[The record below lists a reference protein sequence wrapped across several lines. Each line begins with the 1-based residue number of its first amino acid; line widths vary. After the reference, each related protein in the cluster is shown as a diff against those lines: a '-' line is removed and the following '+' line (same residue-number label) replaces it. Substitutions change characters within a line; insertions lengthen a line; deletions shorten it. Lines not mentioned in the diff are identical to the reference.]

1 MYTIFPRKNKAP
13 LGGGGVF
20 VAFYIKPSVCKAD
33 STVKIFCKGL
43 IVIYQL
49 TTSKHTLNTHVSD
62 LIHASD
68 IVSFPPN
75 SAIFLNVG
83 TGGGK
88 SYFCKHTL
96 YNVAAEQNKRVLYII
111 SRANP
116 RDQFYNEIVKA
127 GKQDYISITTYQ
139 ALESRI
145 LAGEPYIL
153 YKYDYIVFDEY
164 HRFVSDSI
172 IDSNTDL
179 LLEEV
184 FNCSAV
190 RFFLSATPY
199 GMDRYLQQRFS
210 QKNIYYTSYYLPAYY
225 TSMTLHVYQNQISIE
240 HVLSKAINENVKAVC
255 FSTNI
260 QLLRD
265 LYQKYQECSLFI
277 CSESNSEYA
286 KYVDEDNKQT
296 MLESETLPCIILFAT
311 TCLDIGF
318 NLNDTS
324 IKYII
329 CDLDDID
336 QIKQCI
342 GRRRIKHEN
351 DALQVY
357 VKNQSTSMMQRSI
370 KDWEKRIEPVIYLNR
385 YGVVAYKQ
393 RYLQR
398 HQYKPSRLIFWG
410 SDERGNP
417 LLQASEL
424 TYRYYAHR
432 IKRCREVLDSGN
444 NFLNF
449 LKGEFDCN
457 TIDREIALHSN
468 IVRYVYLLSVVGKE
482 FDLQERK
489 EFCRQLNYRD
499 TYRNLVKTI
508 DKINKELQAECLPFE
523 VQKIIVKK
531 RTFWMVTLIE

>member
-1 MYTIFPRKNKAP
+1 M
-13 LGGGGVF
+13 
-20 VAFYIKPSVCKAD
+20 D
-33 STVKIFCKGL
+33 STGKISCKGL

-62 LIHASD
+62 LIHAAD
-68 IVSFPPN
+68 IVSFPSN

-96 YNVAAEQNKRVLYII
+96 YNVAAKQNKRVLYII

-145 LAGEPYIL
+145 LAGESYVL

-164 HRFVSDSI
+164 HRFISDSI
-172 IDSNTDL
+172 IDTNTDL

-199 GMDRYLQQRFS
+199 GMDTYLQQRFS
-210 QKNIYYTSYYLPAYY
+210 QKNIYYTSYYLPACYK
-225 TSMTLHVYQNQISIE
+225 SMTLHVYQNQISIE

-265 LYQKYQECSLFI
+265 LYQKYKECSLFI
-277 CSESNSEYA
+277 CSEANNEYS
-286 KYVDEDNKQT
+286 KYVDEDSKQA
-296 MLESETLPCIILFAT
+296 MLESEKLPCIILFAT

-342 GRRRIKHEN
+342 GRRRIKHET
-351 DALQVY
+351 DSLQVY
-357 VKNQSTSMMQRSI
+357 VKDQSTSMMQRSI
-370 KDWEKRIEPVIYLNR
+370 KDWEKKIEPVIYLNR
-385 YGVVAYKQ
+385 YGAVAYKQ

-398 HQYKPSRLIFWG
+398 HQYKPSNLIFWG

-424 TYRYYAHR
+424 TYRYYVHR
-432 IKRCREVLDSGN
+432 IKRCREVLDSGK
-444 NFLNF
+444 NFLSF

-468 IVRYVYLLSVVGKE
+468 IVRYTYLLSVVGKE

-508 DKINKELQAECLPFE
+508 DKINKELQAECLPFK

-531 RTFWMVTLIE
+531 QTFWMVTLIE

>member
-1 MYTIFPRKNKAP
+1 M
-13 LGGGGVF
+13 
-20 VAFYIKPSVCKAD
+20 D
-33 STVKIFCKGL
+33 STGKISCKGL

-62 LIHASD
+62 LIHAVD
-68 IVSFPPN
+68 IVSFPSN

-96 YNVAAEQNKRVLYII
+96 YNVAAKQNKRVLYII

-139 ALESRI
+139 AIESRI
-145 LAGEPYIL
+145 LAGESYIL

-164 HRFVSDSI
+164 HRFISDSI
-172 IDSNTDL
+172 IDTNTDL

-199 GMDRYLQQRFS
+199 GMDTYLQQRFS
-210 QKNIYYTSYYLPAYY
+210 QKNIYYTSYCLPAYY
-225 TSMTLHVYQNQISIE
+225 KSMTLHVYQNQISIK

-265 LYQKYQECSLFI
+265 LYQKYRECSLFI
-277 CSESNSEYA
+277 CSEANNEYS
-286 KYVDEDNKQT
+286 KYVDEDRKQA
-296 MLESETLPCIILFAT
+296 MLESEKLPCIILFAT

-342 GRRRIKHEN
+342 GRRRIKHET
-351 DALQVY
+351 DSLQVY
-357 VKNQSTSMMQRSI
+357 VKDQSTSMMKRSI
-370 KDWEKRIEPVIYLNR
+370 KDWEKKIEPVIYLNR
-385 YGVVAYKQ
+385 YGEVSYKQ

-398 HQYKPSRLIFWG
+398 HQYKPSGLIFWG

-424 TYRYYAHR
+424 TYRYYVHR
-432 IKRCREVLDSGN
+432 IKRCREVLDSGK

-449 LKGEFDCN
+449 LEGEFDCN
-457 TIDREIALHSN
+457 IFEREIALHSN
-468 IVRYVYLLSVVGKE
+468 PARYEYLLSVVGKE

-489 EFCRQLNYRD
+489 EFCRQLNYLD
-499 TYRNLVKTI
+499 DNRNRAKTI
-508 DKINKELQAECLPFE
+508 KKINTALKEEMLPFE
-523 VQKIIVKK
+523 VQTIALNRKVYWRVICVEPNKQS
-531 RTFWMVTLIE
+531 

>member
-1 MYTIFPRKNKAP
+1 M
-13 LGGGGVF
+13 
-20 VAFYIKPSVCKAD
+20 D
-33 STVKIFCKGL
+33 STGKISCKGL

-62 LIHASD
+62 LIHAVD
-68 IVSFPPN
+68 IVSFPSN

-96 YNVAAEQNKRVLYII
+96 YNVAAKQNKRVLYII

-145 LAGEPYIL
+145 LAGEPYVL

-164 HRFVSDSI
+164 HRFISDSI
-172 IDSNTDL
+172 IDTNTDL

-199 GMDRYLQQRFS
+199 GMDTYLHQRFS

-225 TSMTLHVYQNQISIE
+225 KSMTLHVYQNQISIE

-265 LYQKYQECSLFI
+265 LYQKYRECSLFI
-277 CSESNSEYA
+277 CSESNNEYS
-286 KYVDEDNKQT
+286 KYVDEDSKQT
-296 MLESETLPCIILFAT
+296 MLESEKLPCTILFAT

-342 GRRRIKHEN
+342 GRRRIKHET
-351 DALQVY
+351 DSLQVY
-357 VKNQSTSMMQRSI
+357 VKDQSTSMMKRSI
-370 KDWEKRIEPVIYLNR
+370 KDWEKKIEPVIYLNR
-385 YGVVAYKQ
+385 YGEVSYKQ

-398 HQYKPSRLIFWG
+398 HQYKPSGLIFWG

-424 TYRYYAHR
+424 TYQYYAHR
-432 IKRCREVLDSGN
+432 IKRCREALDSGK
-444 NFLNF
+444 NFLSF

-457 TIDREIALHSN
+457 IFEREIALRSN
-468 IVRYVYLLSVVGKE
+468 PVRYEYLLSVVGKKL
-482 FDLQERK
+482 DSQERK
-489 EFCRQLNYRD
+489 KLCQQLNYRY
-499 TYRNLVKTI
+499 TTRRLINNL
-508 DKINKELQAECLPFE
+508 DNINAEIRLENLPFE
-523 VQKIIVKK
+523 IQKITINRHIYWHVISID
-531 RTFWMVTLIE
+531 V

>member
-1 MYTIFPRKNKAP
+1 M
-13 LGGGGVF
+13 
-20 VAFYIKPSVCKAD
+20 D
-33 STVKIFCKGL
+33 STGKISCKGL

-62 LIHASD
+62 LIHAVD
-68 IVSFPPN
+68 IVSFPSN

-96 YNVAAEQNKRVLYII
+96 YNVAAKQNKRVLYII

-145 LAGEPYIL
+145 LAGEPYVL

-164 HRFVSDSI
+164 HRFISDSI
-172 IDSNTDL
+172 IDTNTDL

-199 GMDRYLQQRFS
+199 GMDTYLQQRFS
-210 QKNIYYTSYYLPAYY
+210 QKNIYYTSYCLPAYY
-225 TSMTLHVYQNQISIE
+225 KSMTLHVYQNQISIE

-265 LYQKYQECSLFI
+265 LYQKYRECSLFI
-277 CSESNSEYA
+277 CSESNNEYS
-286 KYVDEDNKQT
+286 KYVDEDSKQT
-296 MLESETLPCIILFAT
+296 MLESEKLPCTILFAT

-318 NLNDTS
+318 NLNDTR

-329 CDLDDID
+329 CDLDDVD

-351 DALQVY
+351 DSLQVY
-357 VKNQSTSMMQRSI
+357 VKDQSTGMMQRSI
-370 KDWEKRIEPVIYLNR
+370 KDWEKKIEPVIYLNR
-385 YGVVAYKQ
+385 YGMVAYKQ

-398 HQYKPSRLIFWG
+398 HQYKPSRFIFCS
-410 SDERGNP
+410 SDERGN
-417 LLQASEL
+417 LHLQVSEL
-424 TYRYYAHR
+424 TYRYYVHR
-432 IKRCREVLDSGN
+432 IKRCREALDSGK
-444 NFLNF
+444 NFLSF
-449 LKGEFDCN
+449 LKGEFNCN
-457 TIDREIALHSN
+457 IFEREIALHSN
-468 IVRYVYLLSVVGKE
+468 PARYEYLLSVVGKE

-489 EFCRQLNYRD
+489 EFCRQLNYLD
-499 TYRNLVKTI
+499 DNRNRAKTI
-508 DKINKELQAECLPFE
+508 KKINTALKEEMLPFE
-523 VQKIIVKK
+523 VQTIALNRKVYWRVICVEPNKQS
-531 RTFWMVTLIE
+531 

>member
-1 MYTIFPRKNKAP
+1 MYKLT
-13 LGGGGVF
+13 
-20 VAFYIKPSVCKAD
+20 VA
-33 STVKIFCKGL
+33 
-43 IVIYQL
+43 
-49 TTSKHTLNTHVSD
+49 KHTLNTHVSD
-62 LIHASD
+62 LIHAAD
-68 IVSFPPN
+68 IVSFPSN

-96 YNVAAEQNKRVLYII
+96 YNVAAAQNKRVLYII

-116 RDQFYNEIVKA
+116 RDQFYREIVKA
-127 GKQDYISITTYQ
+127 NKQDYITITTYQ
-139 ALESRI
+139 ALEVRV
-145 LAGEPYIL
+145 LAGEPYVL

-172 IDSNTDL
+172 IDRNTDL
-179 LLEEV
+179 LLEEM
-184 FNCSAV
+184 FNCHAV

-199 GMDRYLQQRFS
+199 GMDSYLQQGFS
-210 QKNIYYTSYYLPAYY
+210 QRNIYYTSYYLPACYK
-225 TSMTLHVYQNQISIE
+225 SMTMHVYHNQTSIE
-240 HVLSKAINENVKAVC
+240 HVLSRAVNENVKAVC

-265 LYQKYQECSLFI
+265 LYQKYKKYSLFI

-286 KYVDEDNKQT
+286 KYVDAESKQS
-296 MLESETLPCIILFAT
+296 MLELEKLPCIILFAT

-351 DALQVY
+351 DTLQVY
-357 VKNQSTSMMQRSI
+357 VKDQSTSMVQRSI
-370 KDWEKRIEPVIYLNR
+370 KVWEKKIEPVIYLHQ
-385 YGVVAYKQ
+385 YGAVAYKQ

-398 HQYKPSRLIFWG
+398 HQYSPSRLVFWG
-410 SDERGNP
+410 SDERGNS
-417 LLQASEL
+417 LLQVSEL
-424 TYRYYAHR
+424 AYWYYAHR
-432 IKRCREVLDSGN
+432 IKRCREVLDSGQ
-444 NFLNF
+444 NFLCF
-449 LKGEFDCN
+449 LRGEFDCN
-457 TIDREIALHSN
+457 IVGREVALSSN
-468 IVRYVYLLSVVGKE
+468 PARYEYLLSVVGKE

-489 EFCRQLNYRD
+489 GFYRQLNYWD
-499 TYRNLVKTI
+499 ANRNRAKTI
-508 DKINKELQAECLPFE
+508 KKINTALKEEMLPFE
-523 VQKIIVKK
+523 VQKIVLDRKIYWHVVY
-531 RTFWMVTLIE
+531 TELDE

>member
-1 MYTIFPRKNKAP
+1 MYK
-13 LGGGGVF
+13 
-20 VAFYIKPSVCKAD
+20 
-33 STVKIFCKGL
+33 
-43 IVIYQL
+43 L
-49 TTSKHTLNTHVSD
+49 TAAKHTLNTHVSD
-62 LIHASD
+62 LIHTAD
-68 IVSFPPN
+68 IVSFPSN

-96 YNVAAEQNKRVLYII
+96 YNVAAAQNKRVLYII

-116 RDQFYNEIVKA
+116 RDQFYREIVKA
-127 GKQDYISITTYQ
+127 NKQDYITITTYQ
-139 ALESRI
+139 ALESRV
-145 LAGEPYIL
+145 LAGEPYVL

-172 IDSNTDL
+172 IDRNTDL

-184 FNCSAV
+184 FNCYAV

-199 GMDRYLQQRFS
+199 GMDEYLQQGFS
-210 QKNIYYTSYYLPAYY
+210 QRNIYYTSYYLPACYK
-225 TSMTLHVYQNQISIE
+225 SMTMHVYHNQTSIE
-240 HVLSKAINENVKAVC
+240 HVLSRAVNENVKAVC

-265 LYQKYQECSLFI
+265 LYQKYKKYSLFI

-286 KYVDEDNKQT
+286 KYVDAESKQS
-296 MLESETLPCIILFAT
+296 MLESEKLPCAILFAT

-351 DALQVY
+351 DTLQVY
-357 VKNQSTSMMQRSI
+357 VKDQSTNVMQRSI
-370 KDWEKRIEPVIYLNR
+370 KIWEKKIEPVIYLRR
-385 YGVVAYKQ
+385 YGAVAYNQ
-393 RYLQR
+393 QYLQK
-398 HQYKPSRLIFWG
+398 HQYTYSELIFCG
-410 SDERGNP
+410 SDERGN
-417 LLQASEL
+417 LHLQVSESA
-424 TYRYYAHR
+424 YRYYVHR
-432 IKRCREVLDSGN
+432 IKRCREVLDSGK
-444 NFLNF
+444 NFLSF

-457 TIDREIALHSN
+457 TAEREIALSSN
-468 IVRYVYLLSVVGKE
+468 PARYEYLLSVVGKE

-489 EFCRQLNYRD
+489 EFYRQLNYWD
-499 TYRNLVKTI
+499 ANRNRAKTI
-508 DKINKELQAECLPFE
+508 NKINTALKEEMLPFE
-523 VQKIIVKK
+523 VQKIVSNKQIYWRVIY
-531 RTFWMVTLIE
+531 TELNE

>member
-1 MYTIFPRKNKAP
+1 M
-13 LGGGGVF
+13 
-20 VAFYIKPSVCKAD
+20 D
-33 STVKIFCKGL
+33 STGKISCKGL

-62 LIHASD
+62 LIHAVD
-68 IVSFPPN
+68 IVSFPSN

-96 YNVAAEQNKRVLYII
+96 YNVAAKQNKRVLYII

-145 LAGEPYIL
+145 LAGEPYVL

-164 HRFVSDSI
+164 HRFISDSI
-172 IDSNTDL
+172 IDTNTDL

-199 GMDRYLQQRFS
+199 GMDTYLQQRFS
-210 QKNIYYTSYYLPAYY
+210 QKNIYYTSYCLPAYY
-225 TSMTLHVYQNQISIE
+225 KSMTLHVYQNQISIK

-265 LYQKYQECSLFI
+265 LYQKYRECSLFI
-277 CSESNSEYA
+277 CSEANNEYS
-286 KYVDEDNKQT
+286 KYVDEDRKQA
-296 MLESETLPCIILFAT
+296 MLESEKLPCIILFAT

-342 GRRRIKHEN
+342 GRRRIKHET
-351 DALQVY
+351 DSLQVY
-357 VKNQSTSMMQRSI
+357 VKDQSTSMMKRSI
-370 KDWEKRIEPVIYLNR
+370 KDWEKKIEPVIYLNR
-385 YGVVAYKQ
+385 YGEVSYKQ

-398 HQYKPSRLIFWG
+398 HQYKPSGLIFWG

-424 TYRYYAHR
+424 TYRYYVHR
-432 IKRCREVLDSGN
+432 IKRCREVLDSGK

-449 LKGEFDCN
+449 LEGEFDCN
-457 TIDREIALHSN
+457 IFEREIALHSN
-468 IVRYVYLLSVVGKE
+468 PARYEYLLSVVGKE

-489 EFCRQLNYRD
+489 EFCRQLNYLD
-499 TYRNLVKTI
+499 DNRNRAKTI
-508 DKINKELQAECLPFE
+508 KKINTALKEEMLPFE
-523 VQKIIVKK
+523 VQTIALNRKVYWRVICVEPNKQS
-531 RTFWMVTLIE
+531 

>member
-1 MYTIFPRKNKAP
+1 MKF
-13 LGGGGVF
+13 
-20 VAFYIKPSVCKAD
+20 
-33 STVKIFCKGL
+33 FCKGL

-49 TTSKHTLNTHVSD
+49 TASKHTLNTHVSD
-62 LIHASD
+62 LIHAAD

-96 YNVAAEQNKRVLYII
+96 YNVAAKQNKRVLYII

-139 ALESRI
+139 AIESRI
-145 LAGEPYIL
+145 LAGESYIL

-164 HRFVSDSI
+164 HRFISDSI
-172 IDSNTDL
+172 IDTNTDL

-199 GMDRYLQQRFS
+199 GMDSYLQQRFS
-210 QKNIYYTSYYLPAYY
+210 QKNIYHTSYCLPAYY
-225 TSMTLHVYQNQISIE
+225 KTMTLHVYQNQISIE
-240 HVLSKAINENVKAVC
+240 HVLSKAVNENVKAVC

-286 KYVDEDNKQT
+286 KYVDEDSKRT
-296 MLESETLPCIILFAT
+296 MLESEKLPCIILFAT

-342 GRRRIKHEN
+342 GRRRIKHET
-351 DALQVY
+351 DSLQVY
-357 VKNQSTSMMQRSI
+357 VKDQSTSMMQRSI
-370 KDWEKRIEPVIYLNR
+370 KDWEKKIEPVIYFNR

-398 HQYKPSRLIFWG
+398 QQYKPSGLIFWG

-432 IKRCREVLDSGN
+432 IKRCREVLDSGK

-457 TIDREIALHSN
+457 IFEREIALHSN
-468 IVRYVYLLSVVGKE
+468 PARYEYLLSVVGKE

-489 EFCRQLNYRD
+489 KFCRQLNYLD
-499 TYRNLVKTI
+499 DNRNRAKTI
-508 DKINKELQAECLPFE
+508 KKINTALKEEMLPFE
-523 VQKIIVKK
+523 VQTIALNRKVYWRVICVEPNKQS
-531 RTFWMVTLIE
+531 